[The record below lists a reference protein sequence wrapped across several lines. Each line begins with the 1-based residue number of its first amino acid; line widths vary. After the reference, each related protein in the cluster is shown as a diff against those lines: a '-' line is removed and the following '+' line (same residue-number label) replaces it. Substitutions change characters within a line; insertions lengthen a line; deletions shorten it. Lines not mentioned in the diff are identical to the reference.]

1 MKRPPIRVLDVA
13 GTPEEMGHTHGA
25 AFAEEIRHYTE
36 ERIELV
42 ISERWSNNQS
52 NKPTYST

>member
-1 MKRPPIRVLDVA
+1 MIARMKRPPIRVLDVS

-36 ERIELV
+36 ELSLIH
-42 ISERWSNNQS
+42 I
-52 NKPTYST
+52 